1 MSLLPRKQPHRAFP
15 LAVTCALPFGAKRF
29 FNSIEI
35 KFRAK
40 IFMRSISPLLV
51 HSQPSLWRKERL
63 NTILQVALLLPVR

>member
-29 FNSIEI
+29 LQLN
-35 KFRAK
+35 RDK
-40 IFMRSISPLLV
+40 IPCKDIYALISPLLV